1 MRHAREPLTPRQQRR
16 VEEAVSNVHPAY
28 GPDLPFERIAIN
40 RGALCIEC
48 KACGRRSALTAE
60 NCAHVRIGN
69 RTLVKTMKF
78 RCQRRG
84 CGSTE
89 ARLYNAH
96 TMDEAAMFIA
106 GDPMQNGRR
115 VV

>member
-1 MRHAREPLTPRQQRR
+1 
-16 VEEAVSNVHPAY
+16 
-28 GPDLPFERIAIN
+28 
-40 RGALCIEC
+40 
-48 KACGRRSALTAE
+48 
-60 NCAHVRIGN
+60 
-69 RTLVKTMKF
+69 MKF